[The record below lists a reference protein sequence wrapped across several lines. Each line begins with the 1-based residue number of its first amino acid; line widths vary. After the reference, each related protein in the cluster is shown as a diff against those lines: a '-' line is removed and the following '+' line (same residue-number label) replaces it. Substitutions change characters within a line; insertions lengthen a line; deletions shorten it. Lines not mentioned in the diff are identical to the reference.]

1 MKWFTRDFCVI
12 YVWFTWWTD
21 ADKLFVM
28 FVPVAEMSSVK
39 PSLSKGI
46 IAPSSPEHDVQ
57 AAAFQIRS
65 KGVGNT
71 GTKAGLTD
79 LGNARWMID
88 YTWNHIAAHNQL
100 WQCLAPF
107 CPEAWTVGKI
117 SMIWGWWHYSI
128 LTYFSNRWLLHTMRG
143 SWPPLLYC
151 AFPHHG
157 PGNGRRGLVLYWRK
171 LLVAVWIRGVE
182 CRCRERGAFV
192 SCEHESSPGLG
203 DKGEGDDVKACE
215 WASNRVHA
223 AVLHAWHD
231 MCLRGTVMRQWRMCQ
246 GKFYRESV
254 SCHPWSVACGVRS
267 SCISDCLRVC
277 PGCGFNVSKWERERE
292 RVVV

>member
-1 MKWFTRDFCVI
+1 MKWFTRDLCVI
-12 YVWFTWWTD
+12 MWFTWWTD

-57 AAAFQIRS
+57 ASAFQIRS

-71 GTKAGLTD
+71 GTKALTD
-79 LGNARWMID
+79 LGSARWMID
-88 YTWNHIAAHNQL
+88 YRWNHIAAHNQL

-107 CPEAWTVGKI
+107 CPEAWMVGKI

-128 LTYFSNRWLLHTMRG
+128 LTYFSNGWLLHAIRG

-157 PGNGRRGLVLYWRK
+157 PGNGRRGVVLYWRK
-171 LLVAVWIRGVE
+171 LLVAVWIWGVE
-182 CRCRERGAFV
+182 CKCRERGAFV

-231 MCLRGTVMRQWRMCQ
+231 MCLRNCDEAGMHVPRQILS
-246 GKFYRESV
+246 RECLLPSLK
-254 SCHPWSVACGVRS
+254 R
-267 SCISDCLRVC
+267 CLRSEELMYLGLLESLSRLWFQRVKMR
-277 PGCGFNVSKWERERE
+277 GRE